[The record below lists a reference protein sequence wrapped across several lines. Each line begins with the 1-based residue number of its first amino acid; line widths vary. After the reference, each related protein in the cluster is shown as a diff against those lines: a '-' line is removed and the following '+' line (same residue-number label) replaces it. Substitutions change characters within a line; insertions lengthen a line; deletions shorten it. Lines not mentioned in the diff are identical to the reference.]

1 MDESLINTFQA
12 NISNLQTQESFLLVS
27 LQLKKYEENLS
38 EIKSQQQEILRKQEN
53 QFDLFL
59 NKYIEKQKSIE
70 HEMLA
75 QQERVNDHIRAMALS
90 GFQGMFPTCW

>member
-38 EIKSQQQEILRKQEN
+38 EIKSQQQEILRKQES